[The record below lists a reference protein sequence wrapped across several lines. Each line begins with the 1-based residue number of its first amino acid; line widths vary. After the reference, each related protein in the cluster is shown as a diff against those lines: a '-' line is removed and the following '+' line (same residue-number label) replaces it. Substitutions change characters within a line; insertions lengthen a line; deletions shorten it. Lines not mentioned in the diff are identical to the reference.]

1 MYYVIDLL
9 EVPEDLIKVIDDY
22 LIPGFKNGL
31 YLHITKDS
39 LEFFRTYTILFKDC
53 EVIDIKKLKELLLIK
68 HLRS

>member
-9 EVPEDLIKVIDDY
+9 EVPEDLIKEIDDY

-39 LEFFRTYTILFKDC
+39 LEFFRAFTILFKDC